1 MQITQKVTPSV
12 IAAATGLLQ
21 PYCPELSPQSLV
33 SALQEYQSGKA
44 APILAERPLTRREAA
59 TLLQCSLNTVSRY
72 LSAGKLRRI
81 TLTERSC
88 RIDADSV
95 RNLLAGNDS
104 IAEG

>member
-1 MQITQKVTPSV
+1 MQINQKIPSTV

-21 PYCPELSPQSLV
+21 PYCPELSPQSLI
-33 SALQEYQSGKA
+33 SALKKYQSGKA
-44 APILAERPLTRREAA
+44 APILAEQPLTRREAA
-59 TLLQCSLNTVSRY
+59 ALLKCSLNTISRY

-95 RNLLAGNDS
+95 RALLNGSAPV
-104 IAEG
+104 EG